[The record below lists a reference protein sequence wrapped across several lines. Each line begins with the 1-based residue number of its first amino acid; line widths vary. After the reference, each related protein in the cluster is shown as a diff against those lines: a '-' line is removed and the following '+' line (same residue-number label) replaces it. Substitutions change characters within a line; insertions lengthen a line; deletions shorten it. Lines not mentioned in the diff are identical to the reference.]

1 MVSIKSHTLSL
12 FLRKMGGGIKQS
24 DKIEPRNGSNWSD
37 PEKMSRRDRLNASE
51 DEDVPDDKPKWDSLY
66 DTEDL

>member
-24 DKIEPRNGSNWSD
+24 DKIELLNGSSWSD
-37 PEKMSRRDRLNASE
+37 SEEMSRRDCLNASE
-51 DEDVPDDKPKWDSLY
+51 GEDVPEDKPKWDSLY